1 MASANIVAAHS
12 ADLTKVRTAPNDNL
26 SSARQIMQVGPV
38 MVYSLPGHSALRG
51 AKGRAPHPA
60 PLRAEYTITGP
71 AYFVLPGLIIL
82 LSRLAN
88 SAKGN
93 LNRLGKHSEGTGQAP
108 C

>member
-60 PLRAEYTITGP
+60 PLCAEYVITGP
-71 AYFVLPGLIIL
+71 AYPALPGLPYTV
-82 LSRLAN
+82 SGSGY
-88 SAKGN
+88 SAKEQPKQPVEAG
-93 LNRLGKHSEGTGQAP
+93 
-108 C
+108 